1 MIPVDDNHKL
11 EAVMAEGIENLT
23 AELSEALRKGYAEE
37 AEELTRQALELGME
51 PLDVVQK
58 ILVPT
63 LTDVGNRFQN
73 FEIFLPELMMAGEAA
88 QRVTA
93 LVEEATLEAGE
104 PSLNLGTV
112 VLGQVEGDMHDI
124 GRNIVGTL
132 LNSHGFKV
140 IDLGRD
146 VPAST
151 FLDAAEKEKPD
162 IVALSAL
169 MTTTLPAQKRTINL
183 FSEVGKREDF
193 YIIVGGGAVSQE
205 WADEI
210 GSDGYSPDAA
220 GAVEICKKVLKK

>member
-1 MIPVDDNHKL
+1 MADEFDNL
-11 EAVMAEGIENLT
+11 AV
-23 AELSEALRKGYAEE
+23 ELSEALEKGLSDRAEK
-37 AEELTRQALELGME
+37 LTQQALDQGMQ
-51 PLDVVQK
+51 PLDIVQK

-63 LTDVGNRFQN
+63 LTDVGDRFQK

-88 QRVTA
+88 EKVTT
-93 LVEEATLEAGE
+93 LVENATLEAGQ

-112 VLGQVEGDMHDI
+112 ILGQVEGDMHDI

-132 LNSHGFKV
+132 LKSHGFKV

-151 FLDAAEKEKPD
+151 FLEAAEKEKAD

-183 FSEVGKREDF
+183 FSEVQKREEF
-193 YIIVGGGAVSQE
+193 YIIVGGGAVSSSWSQ
-205 WADEI
+205 EI
-210 GSDGYSPDAA
+210 GADGYSPDAA
-220 GAVEICKKVLKK
+220 GAVELCKNLLKK

>member
-1 MIPVDDNHKL
+1 
-11 EAVMAEGIENLT
+11 MAEKFEKLIT
-23 AELSEALRKGYAEE
+23 DLSEALKKGLTADAEK
-37 AEELTRQALELGME
+37 LTNQALEQGLE
-51 PLDVVQK
+51 PLDIVQK

-63 LTDVGNRFQN
+63 LTEVGQRFQD

-88 QRVTA
+88 EKVTSI
-93 LVEEATLEAGE
+93 VEEITLAAGE
-104 PSLNLGTV
+104 PSLNLGTII
-112 VLGQVEGDMHDI
+112 LGQVEGDMHDI

-151 FLDAAEKEKPD
+151 FLETAEKEKAD
-162 IVALSAL
+162 VVALSAL
-169 MTTTLPAQKRTINL
+169 MTTTLPAQKRTISL
-183 FSEVGKREDF
+183 FSEVRKREDY
-193 YIIVGGGAVSQE
+193 YIIVGGGAVSRQ

-220 GAVEICKKVLKK
+220 GAVALCKQLLKK

>member
-1 MIPVDDNHKL
+1 MPENFEKL
-11 EAVMAEGIENLT
+11 ST
-23 AELSEALRKGYAEE
+23 DLSEALRNGLSDE
-37 AEELTRQALELGME
+37 AESLARQALDQGMN
-51 PLDVVQK
+51 PLDIVQK

-63 LTDVGNRFQN
+63 LTEVGQLFQD

-88 QRVTA
+88 EKVTV
-93 LVEEATLEAGE
+93 LVEEATLKAGE

-140 IDLGRD
+140 VDLGRD
-146 VPAST
+146 VPASA
-151 FLDAAEKEKPD
+151 FLDAAEKEKAD

-169 MTTTLPAQKRTINL
+169 MTTTLPAQKRTISL
-183 FSEVGKREDF
+183 FSEVRKREDY
-193 YIIVGGGAVSQE
+193 YIIVGGGAVSRE
-205 WADEI
+205 WANEI

-220 GAVEICKKVLKK
+220 GAVELCKQLLKQ

>member
-1 MIPVDDNHKL
+1 MADNFEK
-11 EAVMAEGIENLT
+11 LT
-23 AELSEALRKGYAEE
+23 AELSEALRNGQSDDAEK
-37 AEELTRQALELGME
+37 LTHQALEKGME
-51 PLDVVQK
+51 PLEVVQK

-63 LTDVGNRFQN
+63 LTDVGQRFQN

-93 LVEEATLEAGE
+93 VVEEATLEAGE

-124 GRNIVGTL
+124 GRNIVATL

-140 IDLGRD
+140 VDLGRD
-146 VPAST
+146 VPASK
-151 FLDAAEKEKPD
+151 FLEAAEKEKAD

-169 MTTTLPAQKRTINL
+169 MTTTLPAQKRTISL
-183 FSEVGKREDF
+183 FSEVRKREEY

-205 WADEI
+205 WANEI

-220 GAVEICKKVLKK
+220 GAVEICKKLIKK

>member
-1 MIPVDDNHKL
+1 MADEFDKL
-11 EAVMAEGIENLT
+11 AV
-23 AELSEALRKGYAEE
+23 ELGEALRKGQSEDAEK
-37 AEELTRQALELGME
+37 LTQQALEQGVE
-51 PLDVVQK
+51 PLDIVQK

-63 LTDVGNRFQN
+63 LTEVGDRFQN

-88 QRVTA
+88 EKVTN
-93 LVEEATLEAGE
+93 LVENATLEAGQ

-112 VLGQVEGDMHDI
+112 ILGQVEGDMHDI

-132 LNSHGFKV
+132 LNSHGFKI

-151 FLDAAEKEKPD
+151 FLDAAEKEKAD

-169 MTTTLPAQKRTINL
+169 MTTTLPAQKRTISL

-193 YIIVGGGAVSQE
+193 YIIVGGGAVSSS
-205 WADEI
+205 WSDEI
-210 GSDGYSPDAA
+210 GADGYSPDAA
-220 GAVEICKKVLKK
+220 GAVELCKTLLKN

>member
-1 MIPVDDNHKL
+1 
-11 EAVMAEGIENLT
+11 MAENLENLSV
-23 AELSEALRKGYAEE
+23 ELSEALKKGETEKAEQ
-37 AEELTRQALELGME
+37 LTQQALELGME

-88 QRVTA
+88 QKVTD
-93 LVEEATLEAGE
+93 LVEEATLAAGE

-151 FLDAAEKEKPD
+151 FLDAAEKEKAD

-169 MTTTLPAQKRTINL
+169 MTTTLPAQKRTISL
-183 FSEVGKREDF
+183 FNEVGKREDF
-193 YIIVGGGAVSQE
+193 YIIVGGGAVSSN
-205 WADEI
+205 WATEI

-220 GAVEICKKVLKK
+220 GAVDLCKRLLKK